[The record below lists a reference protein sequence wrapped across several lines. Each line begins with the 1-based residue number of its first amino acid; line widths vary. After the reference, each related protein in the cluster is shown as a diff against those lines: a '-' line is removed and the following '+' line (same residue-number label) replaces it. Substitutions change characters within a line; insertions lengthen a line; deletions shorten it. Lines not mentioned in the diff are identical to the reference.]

1 MAQKPLYGSAMREN
15 VRVTRRA
22 LLIGVAAL
30 LFTACS
36 PAPSTGDDEAV
47 ASADA
52 LVGRWK
58 AIGSSETRVFTGAG
72 TTWIEGGADDS
83 SQKRGTYR
91 LLSPGQLEIQIDGT
105 AQAWTVTFGHV
116 AGKVL
121 KLRDA
126 GGQISGYVDAATIPA
141 YAPTTTTGK

>member
-1 MAQKPLYGSAMREN
+1 M
-15 VRVTRRA
+15 RRA
-22 LLIGVAAL
+22 LLVGVAAL

-36 PAPSTGDDEAV
+36 PTPSTGDDEV
-47 ASADA
+47 VTSAEV

-58 AIGSSETRVFTGAG
+58 AIGSSETRVFLGDG
-72 TTWIEGGADDS
+72 TTLIEGGAAADS

-91 LLSPGQLEIQIDGT
+91 LLSPGELEIQIDGT
-105 AQAWTVTFGHV
+105 VQTWTVTFNHV